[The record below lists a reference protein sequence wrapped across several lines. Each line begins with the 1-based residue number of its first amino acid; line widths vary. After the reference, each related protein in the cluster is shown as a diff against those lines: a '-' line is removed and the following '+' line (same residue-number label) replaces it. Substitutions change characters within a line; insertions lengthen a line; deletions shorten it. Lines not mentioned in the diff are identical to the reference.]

1 MRAELT
7 IGESVF
13 HEAGL
18 SELAKKLLQNT
29 SLQILNIDEYT
40 TIAEIET
47 KENWNKPTQNILALI
62 SIFLWDVKFC
72 MKLYIL
78 NIESCVTL
86 SQSGYSVT
94 I

>member
-40 TIAEIET
+40 TIAEIERL
-47 KENWNKPTQNILALI
+47 KRIGINPHKI
-62 SIFLWDVKFC
+62 
-72 MKLYIL
+72 
-78 NIESCVTL
+78 
-86 SQSGYSVT
+86 
-94 I
+94 

>member
-18 SELAKKLLQNT
+18 SKLAKGLHQNT

-40 TIAEIET
+40 TIAEIERL
-47 KENWNKPTQNILALI
+47 KRIGINPHKI
-62 SIFLWDVKFC
+62 
-72 MKLYIL
+72 
-78 NIESCVTL
+78 
-86 SQSGYSVT
+86 YSP
-94 I
+94 